1 MGSVSGEGTGY
12 HMNDTT
18 VIEIAL
24 RMLTVTG
31 ELAAP
36 MLLTALA
43 IGLAVA
49 LVQSV
54 TSIQEVTLTFVPK
67 MAGVSLAIV
76 VAGHWML
83 STLVGFTEIGRA
95 SCRERV

>member
-1 MGSVSGEGTGY
+1 
-12 HMNDTT
+12 MNDSS
-18 VIEIAL
+18 VIEIAV

-43 IGLAVA
+43 VGLAIS
-49 LVQSV
+49 LIQSV

-67 MAGVSLAIV
+67 LAGVALAVIIC
-76 VAGHWML
+76 GHWMIN
-83 STLVGFTEIGRA
+83 TLVGFTDQLFQMIPQLVG
-95 SCRERV
+95 S

>member
-1 MGSVSGEGTGY
+1 
-12 HMNDTT
+12 MNDSS
-18 VIEIAL
+18 VVEIAL

-36 MLLTALA
+36 MLLTAMCIGLA
-43 IGLAVA
+43 IGL
-49 LVQSV
+49 LQSV

-76 VAGHWML
+76 IAGHWMV
-83 STLVGFTEIGRA
+83 STLVGFTDQLFSMIPQLVG
-95 SCRERV
+95 S